1 MKFAL
6 AFAMLAMI
14 SLPSC
19 ERVRKIVNSAGK
31 KAPAESGVHPNIGP
45 LIVEI
50 PDGGYETFL
59 KQTDQLVI
67 VDFDADWSGPSKQL
81 ATLCEKITTE
91 RGGVVIV
98 GKVNVDH
105 FRELAK
111 LEGVQNVPDVRIYR
125 NGRMVERFVG
135 LPDEDEMR
143 QKVDFHAKGLT
154 VSALLAKGN
163 AAPHPTTQPMT
174 KDWMPDGLRRR

>member
-1 MKFAL
+1 MIAT
-6 AFAMLAMI
+6 I
-14 SLPSC
+14 SLTGC
-19 ERVRKIVNSAGK
+19 ERVRKLVNSGSK
-31 KAPAESGVHPNIGP
+31 KAPATGGVPANIGP

-59 KQTDQLVI
+59 KQRDRLVI

-81 ATLCEKITTE
+81 ATLCEKITAE

-111 LEGVQNVPDVRIYR
+111 LEGVQNVPDVRFYR
-125 NGRMVERFVG
+125 DGRMVERFVG

-154 VSALLAKGN
+154 LAALLTRGN
-163 AAPHPTTQPMT
+163 PAPQPKTQPMT
-174 KDWMPDGLRRR
+174 KDWIPDGVRRR

>member
-1 MKFAL
+1 
-6 AFAMLAMI
+6 MI
-14 SLPSC
+14 SLPGC
-19 ERVRKIVNSAGK
+19 ERVRKLADSVGK
-31 KAPAESGVHPNIGP
+31 KAPAVGNVPANIGP

-50 PDGGYETFL
+50 PDGAYETFL
-59 KQTDQLVI
+59 KQKDRLVI

-111 LEGVQNVPDVRIYR
+111 IEGVQNVPDVRIYR

-154 VSALLAKGN
+154 VAALLARGN
-163 AAPHPTTQPMT
+163 PAPHPTTQPMT
-174 KDWMPDGLRRR
+174 KDWIPEGVRRR